1 MLDDPELLDEFVEE
15 ARDHLA
21 RIETILSGTSGER
34 PIFVESINAVFRGMH
49 SIKGAAALLGLP
61 NTRDVSHAAETVLA
75 AVREGA
81 YELDSAGIQA
91 LLRARDRLLE
101 MVDDPANEGSV
112 DARVELIE
120 LDRLLEQPGSGSAP
134 ANEPTAPKAPD
145 ATPARG
151 DPSSAETVRV
161 RLSVLDRLMTLVG
174 ELGLVRNRTR
184 QNFEE
189 KMARDRGMATAADRR
204 LLQQLDL
211 VTSEIQE
218 TVLRTRM
225 QPIGKV
231 FAKIPKV
238 CRDLAGKLEKRIR
251 PVSLGDDVKVDKTVL
266 ECLSDPLLHLIRNAC
281 DHGLESPAERT
292 AAGKSPVGTLTVEAR
307 LDATHISIL
316 ISDDGRGVDT
326 LRVAKEAVAQGVVQP
341 DEVARMSEE
350 QLCRLIFAPGFS
362 TAVALTDVSGRGVGM
377 DVVRTSVEGIGGSV
391 DVLSRRGKGTTFTL
405 RIPLSLA
412 VVLSLIVRNDGEMFA
427 IPQVNLEEVLCLLR
441 DEAGRRIESVNEQAI
456 IRVGGHLLPL
466 VHLSDALDHPGRMPL
481 RVLQAPAEPFV
492 SQAVVTIAI
501 VRVAQ
506 MRFGIIVDAAVGSEE
521 IVVKPND
528 PSLEQERCSVGSTI
542 LGDGRVALILDVNEI
557 CEHEMLM
564 NRVFETESAE
574 QTEVA

>member
-21 RIETILSGTSGER
+21 RIETILSETSGER
-34 PIFVESINAVFRGMH
+34 PIDVESINAVFRGMH

-75 AVREGA
+75 AVREGS

-101 MVDDPANEGSV
+101 MVDDPAHEGSV
-112 DARVELIE
+112 DARGELAG
-120 LDRLLEQPGSGSAP
+120 LHRLLEESGSGSAP
-134 ANEPTAPKAPD
+134 ANEATTSRAIDTA
-145 ATPARG
+145 PARG
-151 DPSSAETVRV
+151 DPSSVETVRV
-161 RLSVLDRLMTLVG
+161 RLSVLDRLVALVG

-189 KMARDRGMATAADRR
+189 KMARNRGLATAADRR

-238 CRDLAGKLEKRIR
+238 CRDLADKLEKRIR
-251 PVSLGDDVKVDKTVL
+251 PLSLGDEVKVDKTVL

-316 ISDDGRGVDT
+316 VSDDGRGVDT
-326 LRVAKEAVAQGVVQP
+326 QRVAKAAVVQGIVQAE
-341 DEVARMSEE
+341 EVATMSDE

-405 RIPLSLA
+405 RVPLSLA
-412 VVLSLIVRNDGEMFA
+412 VVSSLIVRNGGEMFA
-427 IPQVNLEEVLCLLR
+427 IPQVNVDEVLCLHL
-441 DEAGRRIESVNEQAI
+441 DEASRRLESVNDQEV

-466 VHLSDALDHPGRMPL
+466 VHLEDALDHSTRAPL
-481 RVLQAPAEPFV
+481 RVLRARAEAFASQPF
-492 SQAVVTIAI
+492 VTIAL

-506 MRFGIIVDAAVGSEE
+506 MRFGIIVDAAVGNEE

-528 PSLEQERCSVGSTI
+528 PSRAEERCSVGSTI

-564 NRVFETESAE
+564 SRVLERELAE